1 MKMRIGLCVTTLLLA
16 MAAGLPAQSSAARR
30 LPDVSGT
37 YQADTPDGPKSIV
50 VRPDSS
56 ASFGDETVRF
66 RVRPDTILIAF
77 GGEWLAYNFVLRGK
91 DLTLSGGDLE
101 EPFTLKRVGPAT
113 PRPAGVD
120 VPAAPPDPPGR

>member
-1 MKMRIGLCVTTLLLA
+1 MRMGFVLTTLLIV
-16 MAAGLPAQSSAARR
+16 AATELPAQSSPGRK
-30 LPDVSGT
+30 LPNVSGT
-37 YQADTPDGPKSIV
+37 YQADTPDGPKHIV

-56 ASFGDETVRF
+56 ASFGEETVRF

-91 DLTLSGGDLE
+91 ELTLSGGDLE

-113 PRPAGVD
+113 PRPVGVE
-120 VPAAPPDPPGR
+120 VPPAPPDPAGR